1 MSRPKESLFG
11 LVAGMASL
19 YTANKARKLSHV
31 PSETKVQKNIYHVL
45 HNDMSGIEDQM
56 RILSSEIKS
65 NTIHQNNLLSTIQTS
80 SCFTIQGLVNIFH
93 SVENLSQQ
101 QWEVLNFMNEMDRK
115 EEVLGTLRMFL
126 FNVEKELERI
136 EILFK
141 TFPEFSFLMMQDLEH
156 LFLSKKISQD
166 KFKRMPIEEFRWANS
181 VMENVTQQSNLLAR
195 RIQHNP
201 VQYENALELREK
213 INKIAESEEQLARI
227 SENMKKLRTDYSMP
241 RASRNHMLSNYR
253 YTQSKLEKEIPE
265 YWEKIMDFIPN
276 NQSNTD
282 LIDKGLEDSDL

>member
-1 MSRPKESLFG
+1 
-11 LVAGMASL
+11 
-19 YTANKARKLSHV
+19 
-31 PSETKVQKNIYHVL
+31 
-45 HNDMSGIEDQM
+45 
-56 RILSSEIKS
+56 
-65 NTIHQNNLLSTIQTS
+65 
-80 SCFTIQGLVNIFH
+80 
-93 SVENLSQQ
+93 
-101 QWEVLNFMNEMDRK
+101 MDRK

-253 YTQSKLEKEIPE
+253 YCLLYTSPSPRD
-265 YWEKIMDFIPN
+265 MRRSRMP
-276 NQSNTD
+276 S
-282 LIDKGLEDSDL
+282 SA

>member
-11 LVAGMASL
+11 LVTGLASL

-31 PSETKVQKNIYHVL
+31 PSETKVQNNIYHVL
-45 HNDMSGIEDQM
+45 YNDMSGIEDQM

-80 SCFTIQGLVNIFH
+80 SYFTIQGLVNIFH

-126 FNVEKELERI
+126 FNVEKELEKI

-213 INKIAESEEQLARI
+213 INKIAESEEQIARI
-227 SENMKKLRTDYSMP
+227 SENIKKLRTDYSMP
-241 RASRNHMLSNYR
+241 RASRNHMLSNYK
-253 YTQSKLEKEIPE
+253 YTQSKLEKEILG
-265 YWEKIMDFIPN
+265 YWENIMDFIPN

-282 LIDKGLEDSDL
+282 LIDKGLEESDL